1 MGCGRGAGVGRS
13 DRAELEQGIAGLGQ
27 QIELLRTS
35 LVKKPAL
42 LELLVRSSAM
52 QQLIYFTEDPD
63 VSSWARVE
71 ALTGELSVLEP
82 ARPTERTAD
91 VTPAQIAV

>member
-1 MGCGRGAGVGRS
+1 MRS
-13 DRAELEQGIAGLGQ
+13 RWRVIVAQSRPL
-27 QIELLRTS
+27 
-35 LVKKPAL
+35 KPAL

-71 ALTGELSVLEP
+71 ALTGELNVLEP
-82 ARPTERTAD
+82 ARPTERAD
-91 VTPAQIAV
+91 VAAAQIAV